1 MRTLRKRIACETPGC
16 TGELSVP
23 EEFKRTRG
31 VYYYCRECRANYSY
45 RVLVTQ
51 TQHGYDIRKILLD
64 AASLFNSVSGIAA
77 YVGVSFVTV
86 YNWLTKYFDMSFQEF
101 KRVYICKSPKCYTL
115 NIQGSTYSRYDYVLK
130 KIKRQRYC
138 ACSSVLDKNQIM
150 TNAPLS
156 VIEEILRGGTRVQ
169 RISDASFMLVPQPV
183 KLLHPVSFG
192 LSPVLL
198 PSGD

>member
-1 MRTLRKRIACETPGC
+1 MRAPRKRIACETPGC
-16 TGELSVP
+16 TGEVMVP
-23 EEFKRTRG
+23 NDFKRTRG
-31 VYYYCRECRANYSY
+31 AYYYCRECRSQHSYS
-45 RVLVTQ
+45 VLVIQ
-51 TQHGYDIRKILLD
+51 TQHGYHLREILLD
-64 AASLFNSVSGIAA
+64 AASLFSNVSGIAA

-86 YNWLTKYFDMSFQEF
+86 YNWLDKYFSMSFQEF

-156 VIEEILRGGTRVQ
+156 VIQEILRSGTKIERVT
-169 RISDASFMLVPQPV
+169 DASFMLVPQPV
-183 KLLHPVSFG
+183 KLLHPVKFG
-192 LSPVLL
+192 CAPV
-198 PSGD
+198 SASVK

>member
-1 MRTLRKRIACETPGC
+1 MRTLRKRVPCETPGC
-16 TGELSVP
+16 QGEVSIPDGL
-23 EEFKRTRG
+23 KRVRG
-31 VYYYCRECRANYSY
+31 VYYYCRECRAQYSY
-45 RVLVTQ
+45 HVLVTQ
-51 TQHGYDIRKILLD
+51 TQHGYGIREILLD
-64 AASLFNSVSGIAA
+64 AASLFSNVSGIAA

-86 YNWLTKYFDMSFQEF
+86 YNWLEKYFDMSFQEF

-156 VIEEILRGGTRVQ
+156 VIQEILRGGTRIERVT
-169 RISDASFMLVPQPV
+169 DASFMLVPQPV
-183 KLLHPVSFG
+183 KLLHPVKFG
-192 LSPVLL
+192 CQPVSLTK
-198 PSGD
+198 